1 MLIKLYISM
10 LIKFLKQIRRFWW
23 ILFRRA
29 TNSERSILSGML
41 DQSELDADDS
51 KHNNTTQLTFML
63 PLLKNKV
70 SH

>member
-23 ILFRRA
+23 ILFRRT

-41 DQSELDADDS
+41 DQSELDTDDS
-51 KHNNTTQLTFML
+51 KHTNPTQLTFML
-63 PLLKNKV
+63 PLLKSKV